1 MELALGLEMV
11 GQKETLADALLELVD
26 AGLVMEVEAGKRY
39 RMHSLVGFYAAEK
52 LAAGEDVL
60 DLWRQYIEHA
70 LDTLNAGVKMRSL
83 ALRPW
88 SGAMM
93 VDEHWPHI
101 RRAWGRAQTL
111 WRVSMG
117 DDLSVGERAM
127 AWAEGFG
134 LLGCQHLWRQG
145 DWAGVVRWAAEARAL
160 YREGHR
166 AVYDDDPDGPVWG
179 MLLCWQVDG
188 LLAQG
193 RRKGIEPLLE
203 EWRRLESEIA
213 WQVRRRIREARLRIL
228 AGERK
233 AARRLVRQVEA
244 EADSLLNRVK
254 DQELVYHTLAEVHE
268 VLGEYAAR
276 WGEAAEAERQWWDA
290 CRVMGM
296 LVPQGDEYGFD
307 WWRQE
312 QVVERVVRWR
322 AEHGLWREAAQAG
335 WWWVI
340 MRGWL
345 GEEIGQPLVDV
356 GGWALRG
363 KEMDVAARVV
373 EQLQALLDGGEYP
386 ELGGVTFTLR
396 GLLLAEQGNYGEAAE
411 FLKLAREQ
419 YGSAPQDEGMV
430 KFLSEAL
437 ETVQRGECPVLPPQA
452 TQPSYPIPQ
461 EWSAEFP
468 SFDHWLVALVAGLTG
483 VVGGNGGE

>member
-1 MELALGLEMV
+1 
-11 GQKETLADALLELVD
+11 
-26 AGLVMEVEAGKRY
+26 
-39 RMHSLVGFYAAEK
+39 
-52 LAAGEDVL
+52 
-60 DLWRQYIEHA
+60 
-70 LDTLNAGVKMRSL
+70 
-83 ALRPW
+83 
-88 SGAMM
+88 
-93 VDEHWPHI
+93 
-101 RRAWGRAQTL
+101 
-111 WRVSMG
+111 
-117 DDLSVGERAM
+117 
-127 AWAEGFG
+127 
-134 LLGCQHLWRQG
+134 
-145 DWAGVVRWAAEARAL
+145 
-160 YREGHR
+160 
-166 AVYDDDPDGPVWG
+166 
-179 MLLCWQVDG
+179 
-188 LLAQG
+188 
-193 RRKGIEPLLE
+193 
-203 EWRRLESEIA
+203 
-213 WQVRRRIREARLRIL
+213 
-228 AGERK
+228 
-233 AARRLVRQVEA
+233 
-244 EADSLLNRVK
+244 
-254 DQELVYHTLAEVHE
+254 
-268 VLGEYAAR
+268 
-276 WGEAAEAERQWWDA
+276 
-290 CRVMGM
+290 MGM

-386 ELGGVTFTLR
+386 ELSGVTFTLR

-430 KFLSEAL
+430 RFLSEAL

-452 TQPSYPIPQ
+452 TRPSYSIPQ

-483 VVGGNGGE
+483 IVGGNGGGE